1 MKIGIGMV
9 CAASLAAVVFAWY
22 ITDRIFEKTKSPVPL
37 YLLYF
42 LICAADTVILRLF
55 QEKYPADILNVGLL
69 KFSASLPC
77 VTYALHNYLYD
88 KTRFS
93 RMIVTALVTVM
104 AADIAIN
111 ISIAAGAVLFGICH
125 LLFVIAFVREKRP
138 VRSEVLVWIALSVT
152 AGILL
157 TLIRERIGSTSLYL
171 TAVCYISILI

>member
-1 MKIGIGMV
+1 M
-9 CAASLAAVVFAWY
+9 LAAVVFAWY

-88 KTRFS
+88 FIS
-93 RMIVTALVTVM
+93 EIEINAGDFFAVFQNVY
-104 AADIAIN
+104 IA
-111 ISIAAGAVLFGICH
+111 
-125 LLFVIAFVREKRP
+125 
-138 VRSEVLVWIALSVT
+138 
-152 AGILL
+152 
-157 TLIRERIGSTSLYL
+157 
-171 TAVCYISILI
+171 